1 MSPVDEVLAQLD
13 SLADAQTAEILS
25 RFFQVRPGGYGEGDI
40 FIGIKLSVLRGVA
53 KPYLREPYESA
64 RWLPLLQSPVHEHRQ
79 LALVVM
85 SERAGRSRKGAGGGG
100 ESAQIYAEYLD
111 HTRFVNNWDLVDL
124 SAGPIVGG
132 HLLDRDRAPLFR
144 LAASTVL
151 WERRIAIVASQRFLK
166 AGDSADLYRLAELL
180 LDDRHDLMHKAVGWS
195 LREAGKRVDRDE
207 LRAFLD
213 RHAATMPRTTL
224 RYAIEHFDADERRH
238 YLGLR
243 KSRGDL
249 PADRLRLSTDRVS
262 RRVTR
267 KRAVGC
273 LVR

>member
-1 MSPVDEVLAQLD
+1 MNPADEVLVRLAR
-13 SLADAQTAEILS
+13 LADAQTAEVLS
-25 RFFQVRPGGYGEGDI
+25 RFFQVRPGGYGEGDT

-64 RWLPLLQSPVHEHRQ
+64 RWLPLLESPVHEHRQ

-85 SERAGRSRKGAGGGG
+85 SERATRSRRGAGGDR
-100 ESAQIYAEYLD
+100 ESAQIYQEYLD
-111 HTRFVNNWDLVDL
+111 RTEFVNNWDLVDL

-132 HLLDRDRAPLFR
+132 HLLDRDRAPLYR

-151 WERRIAIVASQRFLK
+151 WERRIAIVASQQFLK
-166 AGDSADLYRLAELL
+166 AKDSADLYRLAELL

-207 LRAFLD
+207 LRGFLD

-224 RYAIEHFDADERRH
+224 RYAIEHFDADERQH

-243 KSRGDL
+243 KSR
-249 PADRLRLSTDRVS
+249 
-262 RRVTR
+262 
-267 KRAVGC
+267 RAV
-273 LVR
+273 